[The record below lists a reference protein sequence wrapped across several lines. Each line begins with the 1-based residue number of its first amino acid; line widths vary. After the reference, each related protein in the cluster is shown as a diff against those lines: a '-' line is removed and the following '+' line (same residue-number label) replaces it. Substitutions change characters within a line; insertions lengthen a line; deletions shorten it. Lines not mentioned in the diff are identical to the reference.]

1 VTYFLNG
8 GVEQAWPGEDRSLIP
23 SPKVATYDL
32 EPAMS
37 AVAITDALVAAIDSG
52 TYDLIAANFANPDM
66 VGHTG
71 VWDATVA
78 ACEVLD
84 GCIARVSDALLAVD
98 RASVAAGGRGA
109 LLAITADHG
118 NAEVMRDA
126 RGAVVTAHS
135 LSLVPFLLC
144 GSPAAGLS
152 MRDGVLADVTPTL
165 LGFLGLPVAAGMTGT
180 SLVEDGQV
188 RG

>member
-1 VTYFLNG
+1 MTYFLNG

-37 AVAITDALVAAIDSG
+37 AVAITDALVAAIGSG

-84 GCIARVSDALLAVD
+84 GCIGRVADARAGRRRGV
-98 RASVAAGGRGA
+98 RRGRWPGRAAGHHGRPRQRG
-109 LLAITADHG
+109 
-118 NAEVMRDA
+118 RDA
-126 RGAVVTAHS
+126 R
-135 LSLVPFLLC
+135 
-144 GSPAAGLS
+144 
-152 MRDGVLADVTPTL
+152 R
-165 LGFLGLPVAAGMTGT
+165 
-180 SLVEDGQV
+180 
-188 RG
+188 